1 MTNREL
7 IDCCKSRKDCMY
19 CPYNYE
25 NGSIKCDQFT
35 MVMGYSPCF
44 YTDNDD
50 EFLSREVG
58 KQIVENT
65 NR

>member
-25 NGSIKCDQFT
+25 NGSIKCDQFV
-35 MVMGYSPCF
+35 MVMGYEPWS
-44 YTDNDD
+44 YSKYDE
-50 EFLSREVG
+50 EFLKREVG
-58 KQIVENT
+58 ET
-65 NR
+65 E